1 MVPATRKNQNWMSD
15 FFNDIFDNS
24 WMIRTNTAAPAVNV
38 VEKESGYELEL
49 AAPGLTKEDFHL
61 TLNADGNLVIK
72 VEKQTEGSKE
82 ENAEKGRILRREW
95 SCSKFRQTM
104 LLPEN
109 ADREHIAAKVE
120 NGVLSVN
127 IPKVVP
133 AKEEE
138 KEHLIEIQ

>member
-82 ENAEKGRILRREW
+82 GNAEKGRILRREW

-109 ADREHIAAKVE
+109 VDREHIAAKVE

>member
-72 VEKQTEGSKE
+72 MEKQTEGSKE
-82 ENAEKGRILRREW
+82 ENAKKGRILRREW

-109 ADREHIAAKVE
+109 VDREHIAAKVE